1 MKDIKTKLK
10 TLLLIPV
17 AAALSFSFAAVP
29 AVVSAGD
36 KCGDVDVSI
45 EVGCSGSG
53 NPIFD
58 YAKAFMAVLS
68 VLVGVVVVGAIAVG
82 GIGYASASNDA
93 GQVKKSIEIIRN
105 AIIGL
110 LLFIGMAAI
119 LNALVPGGLF

>member
-10 TLLLIPV
+10 TLFMVPV
-17 AAALSFSFAAVP
+17 VAVLSFSFATVP
-29 AVVSAGD
+29 MVVYAGE

-58 YAKAFMAVLS
+58 YAKGFMAVLS

-82 GIGYASASNDA
+82 GIGYASASNDK
-93 GQVKKSIEIIRN
+93 GQVQKSVEIIRN
-105 AIIGL
+105 AVIGL
-110 LLFIGMAAI
+110 LLYIGMAAI